1 MVENPEHRQ
10 REDKLIPFISAS
22 RIERRVAELAQKI
35 SRDYKGKKPV
45 LVGVLK
51 GSFVFLSDLSRK
63 LSIPHEVDFIETES
77 YGASTISSGVV
88 RILKDLR
95 LEITG
100 REVLLVEDIVDSGL
114 TLNYL
119 EETLFARK
127 PKTLAVAALLERK
140 GKRRVKIKVRYR
152 GFRVGDGFVVGY
164 GLDYNEKFRHLPRLA
179 FLAESSNPPKK

>member
-1 MVENPEHRQ
+1 M
-10 REDKLIPFISAS
+10 EDKLKPFLSAV
-22 RIERRVAELAQKI
+22 RIERRVNELARKI

-45 LVGVLK
+45 LIGVLK
-51 GSFVFLSDLSRK
+51 GSFVFLSDLSRR

-119 EETLFARK
+119 EKTLSARK
-127 PKTLAVAALLERK
+127 PKGLQVATLLERK
-140 GKRRVKIKVRYR
+140 SRRRVKIEVRYR
-152 GFRVGDGFVVGY
+152 GFWVGTGFVVGY
-164 GLDYNEKFRHLPRLA
+164 GLDYDEKFRHLPGLA
-179 FLAESSNPPKK
+179 FLAESLNPPKK